1 MRNEKGMNK
10 GSSRGG
16 GENGTELKDILKVN
30 SVRLVPN

>member
-10 GSSRGG
+10 GSSRRN
-16 GENGTELKDILKVN
+16 GENGTELKDVLKLN